1 MTQEQIFLLCLF
13 GVVAALS
20 YGCCLVFLRDPSAR
34 LVDRIKERS
43 GEAEPAHRPRRK
55 PVSDLLTRIGRI
67 AGKPFEPKP
76 RQKQSDLR
84 RRLGYAGLYTNGAIR
99 LFAGVRVICLSGG
112 AIGGYLAGVALA
124 GEQIAALAGLSGG
137 GLAGYLLPMVW
148 LKWRISRQQTA
159 LEHALPDAIDLMVV
173 CVEAGLTMDASL
185 QRVGREIA
193 LPHPSLAREL
203 AIAHMETQMG
213 VTRAD
218 ALRNL
223 ATRTGSAPLQ
233 SLTAMLVQAER
244 FGTSIGQTLRVHA
257 ESLRLKRQYA
267 AEERAAKAT
276 VKLVFPVALL
286 IFPTVLMV
294 LVGPA
299 IIQMFMTGFIGNG
312 R

>member
-20 YGCCLVFLRDPSAR
+20 YACCLIFLRDPSAR
-34 LVDRIKERS
+34 LVDRLKERADD
-43 GEAEPAHRPRRK
+43 GQPPPRPRQK
-55 PVSDLLTRIGRI
+55 PVSELLTKIGRV
-67 AGKPFEPKP
+67 AGRLFEPKT
-76 RQKQSDLR
+76 RRKQSDLR

-99 LFAGVRVICLSGG
+99 LFAGVRVICLGG
-112 AIGGYLAGVALA
+112 GALGGYLLGVAIGGQ
-124 GEQIAALAGLSGG
+124 QIAALAGLSAG
-137 GLAGYLLPMVW
+137 GLAGYLLPMLW
-148 LKWRISRQQTA
+148 LKWRIARQQTA

-193 LPHPSLAREL
+193 LPHPALAREL
-203 AIAHMETQMG
+203 AITHMETQMG
-213 VTRAD
+213 VSRAD

-223 ATRTGSAPLQ
+223 ATRTGSAALQ

-294 LVGPA
+294 LIGPA